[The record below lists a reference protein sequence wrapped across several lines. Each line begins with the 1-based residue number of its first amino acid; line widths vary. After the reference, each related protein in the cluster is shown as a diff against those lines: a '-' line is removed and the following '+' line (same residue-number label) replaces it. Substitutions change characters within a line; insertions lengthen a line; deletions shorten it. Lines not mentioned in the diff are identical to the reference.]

1 MLPGKSRVVA
11 NILVHPHE
19 GLLLPLIG
27 IPTKQRF
34 CFSIRFSRFLLV
46 SSLYHWLQSSCISNM
61 KFLLLWGVLLL
72 PMLLL
77 WAVKHHTQLPNDSKC
92 WDVCSFANQDASHHQ
107 DDKMLF
113 QVTRNPKLIKPSVA
127 TMASWVRGYYA
138 PFGHYQATAWWWKVG
153 NPGVMWAVFKTLVA
167 RDVLLVLRKGT
178 ITPS

>member
-19 GLLLPLIG
+19 GPLLPLIG

-61 KFLLLWGVLLL
+61 KFLLLSGVLLL

-77 WAVKHHTQLPNDSKC
+77 WAVKHHTQLPNDSKILGC
-92 WDVCSFANQDASHHQ
+92 LLVCKPGCESPPGW
-107 DDKMLF
+107 
-113 QVTRNPKLIKPSVA
+113 PKYISRWPGTPNWLNLQLPRWHPGLGVPRA
-127 TMASWVRGYYA
+127 LR
-138 PFGHYQATAWWWKVG
+138 HYQATAWWWKVG
-153 NPGVMWAVFKTLVA
+153 NPGVMWALFKTLVV
-167 RDVLLVLRKGT
+167 RDVLLVLRKG
-178 ITPS
+178 ITTLF